1 MEDIDKT
8 CAEIQL
14 LCTLVGMTTDGEA
27 LAEIDTMI
35 RELERRVHPTGNG
48 AAAWGRSGRGLRHT
62 VRRPTTSPSEPT

>member
-8 CAEIQL
+8 CAEIQF

-35 RELERRVHPTGNG
+35 RELERRVHPAGTG
-48 AAAWGRSGRGLRHT
+48 AAA
-62 VRRPTTSPSEPT
+62 